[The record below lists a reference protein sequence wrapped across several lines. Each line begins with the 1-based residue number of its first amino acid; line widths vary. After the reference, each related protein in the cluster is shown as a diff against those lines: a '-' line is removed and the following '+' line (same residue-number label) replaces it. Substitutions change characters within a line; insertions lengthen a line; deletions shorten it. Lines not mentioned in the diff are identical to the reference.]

1 MAKQHVM
8 FEVVHDV
15 PGYPFDPFG
24 FQFSS
29 LREAQRDLKRI
40 RQRYPEAYLAQV
52 EYTRYEK
59 SRTKKGR

>member
-8 FEVVHDV
+8 FGVVHDV
-15 PGYPFDPFG
+15 PGYRFEPFG

-52 EYTRYEK
+52 EYTRYPNK
-59 SRTKKGR
+59 TPKKGR